1 MSASRKD
8 EVQEAE
14 KLLVTQATI
23 FGAWWERWRGC
34 FAGVVP
40 HICLSIRV
48 CSFFSL
54 ISEAGRRRIWRGSGA
69 VEEIPV
75 STHSA
80 AEMAPIDRCL
90 ASVAKLTL
98 SQPSIRPVVPTIP
111 RFLAPALIQSRQASV
126 IRTKKTTKKK
136 AVPKDFKRHNLEK
149 REFPQHTL
157 CDAMR

>member
-8 EVQEAE
+8 EVQEASRDSSNDFRRLVGKME
-14 KLLVTQATI
+14 GLLCWGRATHLFI
-23 FGAWWERWRGC
+23 DK
-34 FAGVVP
+34 
-40 HICLSIRV
+40 S